1 MKFVVLNLLL
11 CFISTLLLFYIELS
25 PPDDYVLI
33 SVLVVSWVGIVFNF
47 RFFHDIEGRPITPFT
62 CYILSIC
69 IFIVSRP
76 LFSVFS
82 DVTIIEIGLRISD
95 LNISATLLFIMI
107 VFYFMSI
114 MVFFLKKP
122 AIDILERLPSVN
134 FESKIIMNL
143 SLLFSFFL
151 GFCFLYKSIQNF
163 HLLGSSSN
171 YFNFMGTLN
180 TSYFRFFFFA
190 KYFLIVYLFLSK
202 SKDSLFVASL
212 SLFIYSIGFIL
223 IGLRGYTIAYLFLFL
238 IALNI
243 KFKIKII
250 YIVVAAVSLLL
261 ISAEMLSYRLGF
273 DVFENMSLFDTV
285 IKTITQ
291 QGASFEVVFGSVNF
305 TNEINNCIGYTD
317 YFMGKAFGDCVDIS
331 RGVNFAEGGFASSF
345 YAELYYFLPYG
356 IIILPMF
363 SFFLCFLQF
372 CYINIVNVDV
382 NGNVVKEKLFLFLLT
397 PNIVYFGRSSL
408 FDFTY
413 KSITTIIFILTLI
426 YIANFIKVRR

>member
-1 MKFVVLNLLL
+1 
-11 CFISTLLLFYIELS
+11 
-25 PPDDYVLI
+25 
-33 SVLVVSWVGIVFNF
+33 
-47 RFFHDIEGRPITPFT
+47 
-62 CYILSIC
+62 
-69 IFIVSRP
+69 
-76 LFSVFS
+76 
-82 DVTIIEIGLRISD
+82 
-95 LNISATLLFIMI
+95 
-107 VFYFMSI
+107 
-114 MVFFLKKP
+114 MVFFLRRP
-122 AIDILERLPSVN
+122 AIKILERLPLVN
-134 FESKIIMNL
+134 FESKLIMNL
-143 SLLFSFFL
+143 SFLLSFAL

-163 HLLGSSSN
+163 HLLGNSSN

-190 KYFLIVYLFLSK
+190 KYCLIVYLFFSK
-202 SKDSLFVASL
+202 SKDSLFFASL

-243 KFKIKII
+243 KFRIKLI
-250 YIVVAAVSLLL
+250 YIVIAAVLLLL

-273 DVFENMSLFDTV
+273 NVFENMSLLDTV

-305 TNEINNCIGYTD
+305 MNEINNCIGYTD
-317 YFMGKAFGDCVDIS
+317 YFMGKPFGDCVDIS

-363 SFFLCFLQF
+363 AFFLCFLQF
-372 CYINIVNVDV
+372 CYVKIVNVGV
-382 NGNVVKEKLFLFLLT
+382 NVVKEKLFIFLLV
-397 PNIVYFGRSSL
+397 PNVVYFGRSSL

-426 YIANFIKVRR
+426 YIANLIKVRR